1 MEEGRGECIFEVGL
15 GSEPPGSNESCDAE
29 DSEQASGKTDSIG
42 INFEVWYIHLVF
54 YLLLGLVAADYDASV
69 ATLESI
75 ALSLGNEL
83 KTQISFISGFS
94 F

>member
-1 MEEGRGECIFEVGL
+1 MSRVMQKIQNKLQVKLIALGLISKFGIF
-15 GSEPPGSNESCDAE
+15 
-29 DSEQASGKTDSIG
+29 IW
-42 INFEVWYIHLVF
+42 FF

>member
-1 MEEGRGECIFEVGL
+1 MVLGL
-15 GSEPPGSNESCDAE
+15 SS
-29 DSEQASGKTDSIG
+29 K
-42 INFEVWYIHLVF
+42 LVYSF
-54 YLLLGLVAADYDASV
+54 VFFLLIGLVAADYDASV

-94 F
+94 FCNYSFHRK